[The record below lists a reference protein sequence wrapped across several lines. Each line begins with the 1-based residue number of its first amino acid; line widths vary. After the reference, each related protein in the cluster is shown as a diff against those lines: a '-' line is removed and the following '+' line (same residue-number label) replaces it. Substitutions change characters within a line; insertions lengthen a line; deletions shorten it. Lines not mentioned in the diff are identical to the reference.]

1 VSIGG
6 QRDAAACGGCFQPP
20 IPPTETQTA
29 TDITDERMLLTV
41 SPQQTT
47 LYDQITYSGNPTTF
61 AWVLPIRGNVTVG
74 LSADVLF
81 DSVDALTATQII
93 SPVRNCPPAP
103 SCSGGN
109 GGGCSDSSEGAGFA
123 SEAPEAEADAGAV
136 QVTKA
141 QNVGPYATVQLSS
154 TSSTALDQWLT
165 TNGYDIPAAVQPVL
179 AAYVAEGF
187 DFLAMK
193 LLPNTGVSSMRPVR
207 VTSTG
212 ASLTL
217 PLRMAAIGTGTTVGI
232 TIWVVADGRYQ
243 PQNFPFFRIN
253 DSQLVWDWSS
263 QSSNYTALRQQEEA
277 SYDGKGWEL
286 ESSLSLAQ
294 STVTS
299 AIVSG
304 GVVGAGSA
312 AGPSD
317 ASQDYLPVTDASGN
331 VTETAD
337 EVRDADVAA
346 LFAGISGANATFTR
360 MRSDI
365 AHAAMTVDFVVEAS
379 PDQSQLTNIRNP
391 TQEINLTCPVY
402 GNDCTIIGNAPA
414 TATPSSSPSTGGGST
429 FACATSK
436 GSREAPMS
444 LSAILAIVGL
454 ALLRPRRRK

>member
-1 VSIGG
+1 MRRAARVLATGAAFGVVSIGG

-109 GGGCSDSSEGAGFA
+109 GGGCSDSSEGAGF
-123 SEAPEAEADAGAV
+123 
-136 QVTKA
+136 
-141 QNVGPYATVQLSS
+141 VQLSS